1 MEIKFNNDKNDYL
14 VYGLKKEDYLENKFM
29 IEMNLEDFYDK
40 FKNKAIII
48 QAHPH
53 RKKHSKLANLNYL
66 HGIEIRNLNP
76 KHNNNNH
83 LTEKVYEENPHLIA
97 TGGSDVHKRE
107 DLCRGGIYTSRKIN
121 SDEDFLEI
129 LKNKAFEVI

>member
-1 MEIKFNNDKNDYL
+1 
-14 VYGLKKEDYLENKFM
+14 
-29 IEMNLEDFYDK
+29 MNLEDFYNK

-83 LTEKVYEENPHLIA
+83 LTEKIHHNLPVQSPSYLTQSWTNPEL
-97 TGGSDVHKRE
+97 R
-107 DLCRGGIYTSRKIN
+107 
-121 SDEDFLEI
+121 
-129 LKNKAFEVI
+129 

>member
-1 MEIKFNNDKNDYL
+1 MNSLDYL
-14 VYGLKKEDYLENKFM
+14 GGALEN
-29 IEMNLEDFYDK
+29 FYEGD
-40 FKNKAIII
+40 I
-48 QAHPH
+48 
-53 RKKHSKLANLNYL
+53 
-66 HGIEIRNLNP
+66 
-76 KHNNNNH
+76 
-83 LTEKVYEENPHLIA
+83 ENPHLIA